1 MIPHFLACLKVM
13 PSSLQIYTAAAVVE
27 DYGSDRSSRDVGLIL
42 RQTLSSAL
50 NRFCRHHIDTLERFS
65 KPNFG
70 SIRRFRTM
78 TGLEIEN

>member
-1 MIPHFLACLKVM
+1 MILITGRLINPVCQGKLV
-13 PSSLQIYTAAAVVE
+13 SSINSLIAYQRQGTH
-27 DYGSDRSSRDVGLIL
+27 DVKI
-42 RQTLSSAL
+42 
-50 NRFCRHHIDTLERFS
+50 ERFS